1 MVWHARG
8 AREICAVAI
17 LLLAILGSSTSLSCE
32 SWDFDEEIELA
43 DALGKVN
50 GLGLKYH
57 PRNPLT
63 GLIDFDTYLA
73 WRLGNFE
80 ETDSQAPMWSKCDV
94 TNQYPSQIGA
104 NVWRAMLIGDLDCTV
119 SRGYRTIQGNIN
131 QTYVQVN
138 ATWSTHPD
146 FFLQLEVQAV
156 SSNYSMS
163 LGTGPLT
170 DGYEYLIQ
178 HTYVFFFFF
187 FLLLVSAHRR
197 KNSSETH
204 HATQFVPL
212 GSTNQVL
219 SSSFVPK
226 NSPSEL
232 KTVVRVEN
240 WPWGG
245 DNGTTFLVPSFL
257 GAAQSPDGKGNL
269 SLVVGV
275 EGSYLQIQTER
286 FLLKQNMTHFVE
298 LDGAPVLKTF
308 DPVLYNRVERSNETP
323 ISFFI
328 PFGLCRAND
337 ADHLPHW
344 DRVDYDPQF
353 SSLFIGGGLGPEAPN
368 PPPRAKSSNQ
378 TVAIAAGTT
387 FAVVGAGVAAITLYM
402 IFGRKEESIQS
413 IATRKANAANAVS
426 SSTGATVTRQ

>member
-1 MVWHARG
+1 MWHARG

-178 HTYVFFFFF
+178 H
-187 FLLLVSAHRR
+187 A
-197 KNSSETH
+197 
-204 HATQFVPL
+204 
-212 GSTNQVL
+212 
-219 SSSFVPK
+219 
-226 NSPSEL
+226 PSEL

-353 SSLFIGGGLGPEAPN
+353 SSLFIGGGLGPDAPN